1 MKYQEIVNTI
11 ISEEFEMHIL
21 DPNGMPDEVR
31 EQLKQQHETVVGF
44 NLFQI
49 KAISKITEL
58 LYRKY
63 TGYISEYIA
72 LKEERIDT
80 EAFFE
85 GLSYLM
91 QYTTTKQYIDKLT
104 EAYHK
109 LLEDKD
115 GLPKSRNIKH

>member
-72 LKEERIDT
+72 LER
-80 EAFFE
+80 
-85 GLSYLM
+85 
-91 QYTTTKQYIDKLT
+91 
-104 EAYHK
+104 
-109 LLEDKD
+109 
-115 GLPKSRNIKH
+115 SRYVCS